1 MLTVAALLTSTATP
15 STPAVSNVLINPSLI
30 GSKNILI
37 TTNMASQN
45 SGGDSL
51 KRKHEDDDDYDAVW
65 RGNKLLPHPAVS
77 RNWCRSRPVRT
88 CGASFFLTGATLPR
102 NLNHQLTE
110 AKTELKIWSEE
121 KTLCCFCFKEH
132 STKMNKNL
140 VCLDNHLQVMTS
152 LSCVVTTGH
161 RLRDPFVIHCMTTL
175 CHASRSRNIFHVLN
189 GECLR
194 LSTCTDDFVH

>member
-1 MLTVAALLTSTATP
+1 MLTLAAPLTSTATP

-65 RGNKLLPHPAVS
+65 WGSKLLPHPAVS
-77 RNWCRSRPVRT
+77 TDWCRSRPVRI
-88 CGASFFLTGATLPR
+88 CGASFLSKRSHFTKKPKPPAHRGQNCTENLIRGR
-102 NLNHQLTE
+102 NP
-110 AKTELKIWSEE
+110 
-121 KTLCCFCFKEH
+121 LCCFCLKEH

-140 VCLDNHLQVMTS
+140 VCLDSHLQVIDDFIVMCCYHWSPTLWS
-152 LSCVVTTGH
+152 FCNSPYEYTLSCKSFTET
-161 RLRDPFVIHCMTTL
+161 FFMY
-175 CHASRSRNIFHVLN
+175 
-189 GECLR
+189 
-194 LSTCTDDFVH
+194 